1 MFVGEIRYQMTN
13 STALIHV
20 ARSFDLKTHV
30 ITLIF
35 VDAFLCTFCCTVSLI
50 LNSLIVSNCINLNA
64 VSCNIGFVAAYLPSF
79 MGSGLTLLV

>member
-1 MFVGEIRYQMTN
+1 MTN

-20 ARSFDLKTHV
+20 VRSFDLKTHV

-35 VDAFLCTFCCTVSLI
+35 VDALLCTFCCAVSLI
-50 LNSLIVSNCINLNA
+50 LNSVIVSNSVNLNV

-79 MGSGLTLLV
+79 MGSGLTLLVPFSPD